1 MMLKCV
7 VSEMLLCKRI
17 NCHLFKFVLFPSKR
31 KILPSRPRKK
41 VVLGS
46 SILLIDGRSNLF
58 TFSSTDYTLWFKT
71 LSYLAK
77 LKHKSHTCTGLPFY
91 QYIETISV
99 IISKRMQ
106 TSRLL
111 KYFKWFHSLFTIETV
126 LRPSKCIILY
136 ILKTVSLYVVW
147 VRLWWKQTRPSLSPE
162 RSLVIKAKQCRT
174 LSETESPSQPQVLFH
189 SLTQLLS

>member
-7 VSEMLLCKRI
+7 VSGLSLYKRI

-31 KILPSRPRKK
+31 KILLRRPRKK

-46 SILLIDGRSNLF
+46 CILLIDERSNLF
-58 TFSSTDYTLWFKT
+58 TFSSKDCTLWFKT

-77 LKHKSHTCTGLPFY
+77 LKHKSHPCTGLPFY
-91 QYIETISV
+91 QYRETISV
-99 IISKRMQ
+99 IIPKRTQ
-106 TSRLL
+106 TLWLL
-111 KYFKWFHSLFTIETV
+111 KYFKWFHFLFTIEAV
-126 LRPSKCIILY
+126 LRPSKCIIFY
-136 ILKTVSLYVVW
+136 ILKTVSLYAVW

-174 LSETESPSQPQVLFH
+174 LSET
-189 SLTQLLS
+189 